1 MRSPLLKAPVIS
13 VLRTMSL
20 VTLLPRTR
28 GSTRRDSMRLKNLS
42 FRSEGDEAFVTRGQ
56 ASSPA
61 AKHWSQYLERATSPE
76 VRGSVSLFGG

>member
-1 MRSPLLKAPVIS
+1 
-13 VLRTMSL
+13 
-20 VTLLPRTR
+20 
-28 GSTRRDSMRLKNLS
+28 MRLKNLS